1 MTAKMKMMIQRT
13 NVRFPRAPMVFP
25 IMEMRRLSVGQDLA
39 NLNTLSWGGGDD
51 GDGGGGGSGG
61 LDGDGQLEQSQLGR
75 RRHGG
80 GGGEDLHCDNCFEV
94 DTELEGLGE
103 LKQQAS

>member
-39 NLNTLSWGGGDD
+39 NLNTLSWGGGD
-51 GDGGGGGSGG
+51 GCGG
-61 LDGDGQLEQSQLGR
+61 LDGNGDGGKLGQLEQSQLGR

>member
-1 MTAKMKMMIQRT
+1 
-13 NVRFPRAPMVFP
+13 MVFP

-51 GDGGGGGSGG
+51 GDGGGGGG
-61 LDGDGQLEQSQLGR
+61 DGDGGGGSGD
-75 RRHGG
+75 GG
-80 GGGEDLHCDNCFEV
+80 GGGSEDLHCDNCFEV
-94 DTELEGLGE
+94 DTELGGLVQ